1 MNNERIN
8 KVLESMK
15 RRGVEQILVSSTS
28 SLFYLTG
35 QEIHPGERM
44 VCLYL
49 NTNGKH
55 KFIINKLFVVEESK
69 DIEYI
74 WYDDIDNSTEV
85 LSRVIDSSKALGVDK
100 DWKAHFLI
108 GLMDNNAAKS
118 YFNASPII
126 DELRMEKDDLEKD
139 LMRKA
144 SKINDEVMEEI
155 KELIS
160 EEKTEKEIASII
172 AEKYEEKGTE
182 GCSFPPIVAYG
193 GNAADPH
200 CMPGNNK
207 LKAGDCIV
215 IDTGCRNKNY
225 CSDMTRTFFYKEV
238 SEKHREIYEIVL
250 EANKRAIRTVKPG
263 IKFSDVDKAARDYIT
278 SKGYGEYFTH
288 RTGHCIGIEVHDFGN
303 VSSVNHDILK
313 PGMIFSIEPGIYL
326 KDDIGVR
333 IEDLVMVTED
343 GCEILNKYNKELTII
358 K

>member
-1 MNNERIN
+1 MNNQRVN
-8 KVLESMK
+8 NVLELMK
-15 RRGVEQILVSSTS
+15 KKGIEQILISSTS

-35 QEIHPGERM
+35 QVIHSGERM

-49 NTNGKH
+49 NSNGKH
-55 KFIINKLFVVEESK
+55 KFVINKLFVVEENS
-69 DIEYI
+69 DLEYV
-74 WYDDIDNSTEV
+74 WYDDVENPVDV
-85 LSRVIDSSKALGVDK
+85 LTKVVDSSKALGVDK

-108 GLMDNNAAKS
+108 GLIDNNAAKS

-126 DELRMEKDDLEKD
+126 DELRMIKDDEEKK

-144 SKINDEVMEEI
+144 SKINDEVMAEI
-155 KELIS
+155 KEIIS
-160 EEKTEKEIASII
+160 SDKTEKEIASII
-172 AEKYEEKGTE
+172 AEKYESKGTE

-200 CMPGNNK
+200 CMPGNRK
-207 LKAGDCIV
+207 LQLGDCIV
-215 IDTGCRNKNY
+215 VDTGCRNKNY

-238 SEKHREIYEIVL
+238 SDKHREVYEIVL
-250 EANKRAIRTVKPG
+250 EANKRAIKTVKAG
-263 IKFSDVDKAARDYIT
+263 VKFSDVDKAARDYIMA
-278 SKGYGEYFTH
+278 KGYGEFFTH

-303 VSSVNHDILK
+303 VSSVNDDILK
-313 PGMIFSIEPGIYL
+313 AGMIFSIEPGIYL

-343 GCEILNKYNKELTII
+343 GCEILNSYNKELTIL